1 MEQNDKILRE
11 KLSNFNAPFDAA
23 AWDKMEQM
31 LQQKKK
37 RKFLAWWWF
46 GGTSL
51 AAVLAAVS
59 LFLIV
64 PKQELNV
71 SNNKEQSNELTAAG
85 KQTEVKQIEQTANTQ
100 NTQSENNNSFT
111 SATSISFSSSTF
123 PTNRNEK
130 TGWQQTSNIT
140 AHNFTTPPSSKYR
153 HRHQNTPNS
162 ELTPTAKQP
171 APSLNLPTQNS
182 SIHSLTLLNAK
193 EISSVESNLSLQNE
207 QEENSVLL
215 PVKKKKYRYE
225 LGINSG
231 VLAVALNKNF
241 MHQPSWFVGVQE
253 AYRFGKYIAFTDG
266 FYYSQ
271 TNLSQQ
277 FPSTDSIADLKNY
290 STKFHALTLA
300 LGVNVY
306 PVSTS
311 KIDWYL
317 GVGVFNNFKVK
328 ETITYELDY
337 QKSTSSFDNLGNQVP
352 ISNLNSGSLES
363 KTSEAEL
370 QKGYGTKFY
379 TANLYTTTG
388 IEAKLYKGLRLH
400 AGVQYQLGLFKNIN
414 KQSHPHFLGGKLG
427 LRYRF

>member
-11 KLSNFNAPFDAA
+11 KLSNFIAPFDAA
-23 AWDKMEQM
+23 AWNKMEQM
-31 LQQKKK
+31 LLQKKK

-64 PKQELNV
+64 PKQESNV
-71 SNNKEQSNELTAAG
+71 SNNKEQNNALTAAS
-85 KQTEVKQIEQTANTQ
+85 KQTEVKQTAQAANTQ
-100 NTQSENNNSFT
+100 TENKNSFT
-111 SATSISFSSSTF
+111 STTSLSISNTTT
-123 PTNRNEK
+123 PIHQNEK
-130 TGWQQTSNIT
+130 TGWQKTNNIT
-140 AHNFTTPPSSKYR
+140 AHNFTTPSSSKY
-153 HRHQNTPNS
+153 RHQNTPNS
-162 ELTPTAKQP
+162 ELTTTAKQP
-171 APSLNLPTQNS
+171 TQSLNLPTQNS
-182 SIHSLTLLNAK
+182 SIHSLTLLSAK
-193 EISSVESNLSLQNE
+193 EIAAMDSKLSLQNE
-207 QEENSVLL
+207 QEKNSVLL

-225 LGINSG
+225 LGVNSG
-231 VLAVALNKNF
+231 VFAVALNKNF
-241 MHQPSWFVGVQE
+241 MHQSSWFLGVQE
-253 AYRFGKYIAFTDG
+253 AYRFGKYISFTDG

-271 TNLSQQ
+271 TSLSQQ
-277 FPSTDSIADLKNY
+277 FPSTDSTADLKKY
-290 STKFHALTLA
+290 STQFHALTLA

-306 PVSTS
+306 PISTS
-311 KIDWYL
+311 KIDWYW

-328 ETITYELDY
+328 ETIAYELDY
-337 QKSTSSFDNLGNQVP
+337 QKSTTTLDNLGNQVP
-352 ISNLNSGSLES
+352 ISNLNSGNLES

-388 IEAKLYKGLRLH
+388 IEAKLYKGLRLN

-414 KQSHPHFLGGKLG
+414 KQSHPHFVGGELG